1 MKKQL
6 IVLAL
11 SGFIVL
17 GGCATHQGQNEQA
30 GMFIGGLLG
39 GLLGSEVGSGDGRIA
54 AIIVGTLAGA
64 QIGGSVG
71 RSMDD
76 TDRMKTNQTLETVR
90 TGVGSSW
97 VNPDTGN
104 RYAVT
109 PTRTYE
115 STSGPCREYTIDA
128 EIDGSTET
136 VIGTACRQSNGTWI
150 TQN

>member
-1 MKKQL
+1 MKRN
-6 IVLAL
+6 IIAL
-11 SGFIVL
+11 TVAGFIGL
-17 GGCATHQGQNEQA
+17 TGCATNQGQNEQA
-30 GMFIGGLLG
+30 GMFIGGILG
-39 GLLGSEVGSGDGRIA
+39 GLLGSEVGGGDGRIA

-115 STSGPCREYTIDA
+115 TTSGPCREYTINA
-128 EIDGSTET
+128 NIGRSTET
-136 VIGTACRQSNGTWI
+136 VVGTACRQSNGTWR